1 MQYVG
6 FPHFDR
12 LWPRPCHEIHCRSI
26 SANYNQL
33 QDVETKWRFL
43 TILRNISNLE
53 RWRKG
58 AIPKSVTC
66 MMYAEHVLRVRVDWS
81 SLGALNEKKFGG
93 IGIAFTK
100 CTVPDIS
107 YIPVPE
113 WFRENSRL
121 VDDPRTPVPDGRE
134 PKRPRH
140 SCRADN
146 DIETVS
152 GEVVANMED
161 GMEDTVN
168 QENIIEVEVNNLINE
183 VGNEVNLGELGGD
196 TLERKMEELRKQ
208 HVEEIREYKARILDL
223 ENQVATLT
231 MGEGGWQFKQ
241 CTNGNN

>member
-1 MQYVG
+1 
-6 FPHFDR
+6 
-12 LWPRPCHEIHCRSI
+12 
-26 SANYNQL
+26 
-33 QDVETKWRFL
+33 
-43 TILRNISNLE
+43 
-53 RWRKG
+53 
-58 AIPKSVTC
+58 

-100 CTVPDIS
+100 CTVSDIP

-113 WFRENSRL
+113 WFRKNSRL
-121 VDDPRTPVPDGRE
+121 VGDPRTPVPDGRE
-134 PKRPRH
+134 PKRPHH

-168 QENIIEVEVNNLINE
+168 QENIVEVEVNNLINE

-196 TLERKMEELRKQ
+196 TLESKMEELRKQ
-208 HVEEIREYKARILDL
+208 HVEELREYKARILDL
-223 ENQVATLT
+223 ENQVVTLT
-231 MGEGGWQFKQ
+231 MGGA
-241 CTNGNN
+241 GNSSSAPMATTDSNF